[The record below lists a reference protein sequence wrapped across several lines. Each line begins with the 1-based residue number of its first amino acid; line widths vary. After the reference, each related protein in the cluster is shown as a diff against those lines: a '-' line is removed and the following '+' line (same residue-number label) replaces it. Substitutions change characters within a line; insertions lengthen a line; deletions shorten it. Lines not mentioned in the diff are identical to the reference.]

1 MRWDETCSAMRRDGK
16 PCEAPAIHSGFAC
29 RRHGGSA
36 RQVAFAAERRRR
48 QITLM
53 DAIEA
58 WHEAEG
64 TDRAFDRLCPV
75 GEAQRSL
82 EAYEDKLAELARAR
96 AKLRRLRAAQKRAA
110 GDRQER
116 AGIDGRTQEPC
127 GSTEC
132 SAAGGAAESAGLVE
146 QLTQPAERFVRP
158 GAESGPRAGGHSG
171 PRGPDY
177 ASRDARARPD
187 SASPGKR
194 PDASHRILCLC

>member
-1 MRWDETCSAMRRDGK
+1 MKRARRCGAT
-16 PCEAPAIHSGFAC
+16 ESPARPRRSIVASRAAVTAGRPDRLRSRPSGV
-29 RRHGGSA
+29 GGRS
-36 RQVAFAAERRRR
+36 RSWTRSRPGREG
-48 QITLM
+48 
-53 DAIEA
+53 
-58 WHEAEG
+58 AEG
-64 TDRAFDRLCPV
+64 TDRAFDRLCAV